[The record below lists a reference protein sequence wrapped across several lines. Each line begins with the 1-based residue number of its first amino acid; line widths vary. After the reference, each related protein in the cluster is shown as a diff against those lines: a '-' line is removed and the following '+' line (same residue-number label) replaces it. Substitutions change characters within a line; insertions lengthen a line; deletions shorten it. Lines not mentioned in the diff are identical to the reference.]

1 MSNLRLTK
9 RDFLKYGTSLMTA
22 AALPYPY
29 QAALAK
35 EQWDAIV
42 IGAGT
47 AGIPAAIS
55 AAERGLK
62 VLVIEKASVIGGT
75 LFVSSGQISG
85 AGTVF
90 QERKGIKDS
99 PDQHYDDIMR
109 LNHNTSDPK
118 TRLQRPEREHAPR
131 HPRGIIYLMA
141 PRRAL
146 NSSSASCASAM
157 LAVMSIAVWWHAHLP
172 YAVNE

>member
-1 MSNLRLTK
+1 MSNLQLTK

-22 AALPYPY
+22 AALPYTY
-29 QAALAK
+29 QVALAK
-35 EQWDAIV
+35 EQRDTII

-47 AGIPAAIS
+47 AGIPAAIF

-75 LFVSSGQISG
+75 LFVSTGQISG

-99 PDQHYDDIMR
+99 I
-109 LNHNTSDPK
+109 T
-118 TRLQRPEREHAPR
+118 A
-131 HPRGIIYLMA
+131 
-141 PRRAL
+141 
-146 NSSSASCASAM
+146 SSGSGWGSACASKSG
-157 LAVMSIAVWWHAHLP
+157 LTISHA
-172 YAVNE
+172 

>member
-1 MSNLRLTK
+1 MSNLQLTK

-22 AALPYPY
+22 VALPYTY
-29 QAALAK
+29 QVALAK
-35 EQWDAIV
+35 EQWDTII

-47 AGIPAAIS
+47 AGIPAAIF

-75 LFVSSGQISG
+75 LFVSTGQISG

-99 PDQHYDDIMR
+99 PDQHFDDIMR
-109 LNHNTSDPK
+109 INNNTSDPAL
-118 TRLQRPEREHAPR
+118 TRILTDHAGPTINWLAANGYTIFDN
-131 HPRGIIYLMA
+131 HPVKKMA
-141 PRRAL
+141 HDAFSVARYQQGPKGAT
-146 NSSSASCASAM
+146 
-157 LAVMSIAVWWHAHLP
+157 
-172 YAVNE
+172 

>member
-1 MSNLRLTK
+1 MVDEFDNAFKPMSNLRLTK

-75 LFVSSGQISG
+75 LFVSTGQISG
-85 AGTVF
+85 FA
-90 QERKGIKDS
+90 D
-99 PDQHYDDIMR
+99 
-109 LNHNTSDPK
+109 TS
-118 TRLQRPEREHAPR
+118 
-131 HPRGIIYLMA
+131 
-141 PRRAL
+141 
-146 NSSSASCASAM
+146 
-157 LAVMSIAVWWHAHLP
+157 
-172 YAVNE
+172 